1 MGIKVNYNRPK
12 KQYNSTME
20 EIRERNIENKRN
32 IGYAESRIKYQIM
45 NDKKNHQMRKRK
57 ISNEEYNNDN
67 DGNFSFNKNKNQ
79 KQKNLNKNYV
89 INFDKNLN
97 PEKPIEIQK
106 NRYEYNYNNNI
117 NNNNNNF
124 QNVQNHLNNYKINM
138 LNFPKFGFERGNLN
152 NN

>member
-12 KQYNSTME
+12 KQYNSTIE

-89 INFDKNLN
+89 INCSDFNEEDICKLFKAFGKIKKIELIKDEKN
-97 PEKPIEIQK
+97 
-106 NRYEYNYNNNI
+106 
-117 NNNNNNF
+117 
-124 QNVQNHLNNYKINM
+124 
-138 LNFPKFGFERGNLN
+138 
-152 NN
+152 